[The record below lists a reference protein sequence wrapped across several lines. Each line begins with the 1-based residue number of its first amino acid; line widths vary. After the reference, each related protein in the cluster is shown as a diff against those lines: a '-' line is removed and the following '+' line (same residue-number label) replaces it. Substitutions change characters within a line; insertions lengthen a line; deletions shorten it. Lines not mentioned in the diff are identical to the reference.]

1 MNKQLEACIRLSAKK
16 VKKSRKI
23 FNSFD
28 IEKTIMARRNKCF
41 NQTCCICMG
50 EANLDSITTQC
61 NHLYCKNC
69 LIEWLKNNDTCPIC
83 KELVSLYSILE
94 NDGFQN

>member
-1 MNKQLEACIRLSAKK
+1 MNKQLQTFISLSSKK
-16 VKKSRKI
+16 EKKARKI
-23 FNSFD
+23 FNAFD
-28 IEKTIMARRNKCF
+28 IEKKIMARRSKCF

-69 LIEWLKNNDTCPIC
+69 LIEWLKNNNNCPIC
-83 KELVSLYSILE
+83 KELVTFYDIFE
-94 NDGFQN
+94 NDGFQT